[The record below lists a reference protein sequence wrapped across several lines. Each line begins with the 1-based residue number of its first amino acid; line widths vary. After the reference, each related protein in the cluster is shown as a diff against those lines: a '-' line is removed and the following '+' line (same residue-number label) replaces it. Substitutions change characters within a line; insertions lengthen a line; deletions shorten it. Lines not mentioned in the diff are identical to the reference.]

1 MSLAEAE
8 KDLAKLAISTDFE
21 RCLAAALRIIL
32 CLINGWVVRHELPL
46 YEMGCEISHFRP
58 FARGSMSAVGR
69 ELSPALQHRHGPAKC
84 AAAQQARTGIDPLLP
99 VETPLGLLTQYR
111 LR

>member
-58 FARGSMSAVGR
+58 FARDSAAVFG
-69 ELSPALQHRHGPAKC
+69 
-84 AAAQQARTGIDPLLP
+84 D
-99 VETPLGLLTQYR
+99 V
-111 LR
+111 

>member
-58 FARGSMSAVGR
+58 FARDCFVGR
-69 ELSPALQHRHGPAKC
+69 NVLNLPRLGRHE
-84 AAAQQARTGIDPLLP
+84 RPL
-99 VETPLGLLTQYR
+99 
-111 LR
+111 